1 MAVFIAAYGFEIF
14 VFLCVMAV
22 FAVRKKGIVQKDSMT
37 WYDSMTDE
45 EKKKFLGV
53 IAVTVIGTVMILLVP
68 VVFALIT

>member
-37 WYDSMTDE
+37 DE